1 MSTKR
6 IEQLIEDI
14 YEFVESCKPTGF
26 KSNRVAVPKDE
37 LYDLLDELRLK
48 VPDEIQRCQKM
59 IANRDAIMANAKD
72 KASALEE
79 EAKNRAQV
87 LINDHEIVQQAY
99 YQANEIMQQ
108 ATAQAEEMLMSA
120 QQDAEEIRYGALNYT
135 NDMLTE
141 MERMLAVTYEETR
154 NHSQSLVESLRR
166 NLEIVTSNR
175 MELCGEEP
183 MPQRSD
189 MMEPQ
194 PQEGEYS
201 FAEDAFLQNIEE

>member
-26 KSNRVAVPKDE
+26 KSTKVAVPKDE
-37 LYDLLDELRLK
+37 LFDLLDELRLK
-48 VPDEIQRCQKM
+48 VPDEIKRCQKM
-59 IANRDAIMANAKD
+59 IANRDAIMADAQD
-72 KASALEE
+72 KASAMEE
-79 EAKNRAQV
+79 EAKSRAQM
-87 LINDHEIVQQAY
+87 LINDNEIVQQAY

-141 MERMLAVTYEETR
+141 MERMLAITYEETKNR
-154 NHSQSLVESLRR
+154 SESLVESLRR

-183 MPQRSD
+183 MPQLSN
-189 MMEPQ
+189 MMQEA
-194 PQEGEYS
+194 PQEGEYN
-201 FAEDAFLQNIEE
+201 FEEDAFLQDIE

>member
-1 MSTKR
+1 MGFDANSRYSLYHPR
-6 IEQLIEDI
+6 IH
-14 YEFVESCKPTGF
+14 T
-26 KSNRVAVPKDE
+26 
-37 LYDLLDELRLK
+37 LY
-48 VPDEIQRCQKM
+48 
-59 IANRDAIMANAKD
+59 MANAQD

-79 EAKNRAQV
+79 EAKSRAQV

-141 MERMLAVTYEETR
+141 MERMLAITYEETKNR
-154 NHSQSLVESLRR
+154 SESLVESLRR

-183 MPQRSD
+183 MPQQYEMSQQYD
-189 MMEPQ
+189 MSQEA
-194 PQEGEYS
+194 PQEGDYNFE
-201 FAEDAFLQNIEE
+201 EDAFLQNIE

>member
-26 KSNRVAVPKDE
+26 KSNKVAVPKDE

-48 VPDEIQRCQKM
+48 VPDEIKRCQKM
-59 IANRDAIMANAKD
+59 IANRDAIMADAQD
-72 KASALEE
+72 KASALQE
-79 EAKNRAQV
+79 EAKSRAQV
-87 LINDHEIVQQAY
+87 LINDNEIVQQAY

-108 ATAQAEEMLMSA
+108 ATAQADELIANA
-120 QQDAEEIRYGALNYT
+120 QQQADEICYGALNYT

-141 MERMLAVTYEETR
+141 MERMLTVTYEETR
-154 NHSQSLVESLRR
+154 SRSESLVESLRR

-183 MPQRSD
+183 MPQNYE
-189 MMEPQ
+189 MPQ
-194 PQEGEYS
+194 EAPQEGEYN
-201 FAEDAFLQNIEE
+201 FEENAFLQNIE